1 MTPDKGIFIMNR
13 IKALIIAQM
22 VLFLCLLNPAV
33 AAREVAS
40 GQPDISLKHNML
52 SVRLNGSPLDQV
64 LKEIERQ
71 GEVCFYIDN
80 SMSKKKIW
88 SQFTDLRLKEGI
100 KKILFQYN
108 HVMIFDWDGNLAE
121 VHILGDSD
129 QRDKQVLN
137 KNRTKQINANK
148 PILSITPEDR
158 MEESGFEVVKN
169 CLPPGEDD
177 EGKTLGFK
185 AREKV
190 DPPPGELPEE
200 ACKIKKNVEPPGKDT
215 KENKALNF
223 NTKEKLSPPDS

>member
-1 MTPDKGIFIMNR
+1 MNR
-13 IKALIIAQM
+13 IKALIIAQI

-40 GQPDISLKHNML
+40 WQPDISLKHNML
-52 SVRLNGSPLDQV
+52 SVRLHGSPLGQV

-80 SMSKKKIW
+80 SISKKKIW

-108 HVMIFDWDGNLAE
+108 YAMIFDRNGNLAE
-121 VHILGDSD
+121 VHIFGYSD
-129 QRDKQVLN
+129 QGGKQVIR
-137 KNRTKQINANK
+137 NRTKQINANK
-148 PILSITPEDR
+148 PILSITPEDI

-169 CLPPGEDD
+169 CSPPGKGDD

-190 DPPPGELPEE
+190 APPLSELPGK
-200 ACKIKKNVEPPGKDT
+200 AFKIKKNVEPPGKET

-223 NTKEKLSPPDS
+223 KTKKKLSPPAN

>member
-1 MTPDKGIFIMNR
+1 MNR

-40 GQPDISLKHNML
+40 WQPDISLKHNML

-71 GEVCFYIDN
+71 GKVCFYIDN

-100 KKILFQYN
+100 KRILFQYN
-108 HVMIFDWDGNLAE
+108 YVMIFDRDGNLAE

-129 QRDKQVLN
+129 HGDKQVLN
-137 KNRTKQINANK
+137 RNRTKQINANK

-169 CLPPGEDD
+169 CSPPGKGDD

-190 DPPPGELPEE
+190 APPLSELPKE
-200 ACKIKKNVEPPGKDT
+200 AFGLKRNVNPPGKDT
-215 KENKALNF
+215 TENEPLNF
-223 NTKEKLSPPDS
+223 KVIKNLPPPGSQ

>member
-1 MTPDKGIFIMNR
+1 MNR
-13 IKALIIAQM
+13 IKTLIIAQI
-22 VLFLCLLNPAV
+22 VLFLYLLSPAM

-40 GQPDISLKHNML
+40 WQPDISLKHNML
-52 SVRLNGSPLDQV
+52 SVRLHGSPLGQV

-80 SMSKKKIW
+80 SISKKKIW

-108 HVMIFDWDGNLAE
+108 YAMIFDRNGNLAE
-121 VHILGDSD
+121 VHIFGYSD
-129 QRDKQVLN
+129 QGGKQVLR
-137 KNRTKQINANK
+137 NRTKQINANK
-148 PILSITPEDR
+148 PILSITPEDI
-158 MEESGFEVVKN
+158 MEGPGFEVVKN
-169 CLPPGEDD
+169 CSPPGEVDD

-190 DPPPGELPEE
+190 APPLSELPGK
-200 ACKIKKNVEPPGKDT
+200 AFKIKKNVEPPGKET

-223 NTKEKLSPPDS
+223 KTKKKLSPPAN

>member
-1 MTPDKGIFIMNR
+1 MYR
-13 IKALIIAQM
+13 IKTLIIAQM
-22 VLFLCLLNPAV
+22 VSILCLCSPAM

-40 GQPDISLKHNML
+40 WQLDISLKHNML
-52 SVRLNGSPLDQV
+52 SVRLHGSPLGQV

-108 HVMIFDWDGNLAE
+108 YAMIFDRNGNLAE
-121 VHILGDSD
+121 VHIFGYSD
-129 QRDKQVLN
+129 QGGKQVIR
-137 KNRTKQINANK
+137 NRTKQINANK
-148 PILSITPEDR
+148 PILSITPEDI

-169 CLPPGEDD
+169 CSPPGKGDD

-190 DPPPGELPEE
+190 APPLSELPGK
-200 ACKIKKNVEPPGKDT
+200 AFKIKKNVEPPGKET

-223 NTKEKLSPPDS
+223 KTKKKLSPPDS